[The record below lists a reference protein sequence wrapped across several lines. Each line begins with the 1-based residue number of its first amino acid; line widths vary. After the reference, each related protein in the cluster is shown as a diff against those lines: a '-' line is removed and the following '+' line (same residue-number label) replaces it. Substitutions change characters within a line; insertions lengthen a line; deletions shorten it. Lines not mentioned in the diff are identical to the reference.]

1 MVTIE
6 RGMDDHTIY
15 LTVQVPMASDNDYI
29 PATCEYYAYT
39 SLGSLALSASALRAY
54 RSAIH
59 STYTAIHIHLEGYQL
74 LGSAIQA

>member
-15 LTVQVPMASDNDYI
+15 LTVQVLMASDNDCI
-29 PATCEYYAYT
+29 PSHVRRLRLYKLGIPCLISVCLESLSVSYSTYA
-39 SLGSLALSASALRAY
+39 
-54 RSAIH
+54 AIH
-59 STYTAIHIHLEGYQL
+59 VHLEGYQL